1 MKIIFKLGDIM
12 KEIYKTKQKDIILNI
27 IKKKEQE
34 FTIKEIYEEIKD
46 EVGLTTIY
54 RLVDKLVE
62 ENILNKTI
70 GIDNTTYYQYLE
82 KCNNHNHFYLKCD
95 KCGNLVHVDCD
106 CIEELT
112 SHIANKHKFKPNK
125 EHIIING
132 LCNKCIGGK

>member
-12 KEIYKTKQKDIILNI
+12 KEIYKTKQKDIILNS
-27 IKKKEQE
+27 IKKQKHE
-34 FTIKEIYEEIKD
+34 FTIKDIYESIKD

-62 ENILNKTI
+62 ENKLNKTI
-70 GIDNTTYYQYLE
+70 GSDNNTYYQYLE
-82 KCNNHNHFYLKCD
+82 ECNHSNHFYLKCD
-95 KCGNLVHVDCD
+95 NCGNLVHVDCD

-112 SHIANKHKFKPNK
+112 SHITKKHKFTPNK